1 MRFGSSFAPINLDAA
16 DRTIAEILS
25 AIRGLGFISQSV
37 AIDFA
42 DFVCGQDQPDVNH
55 AWRFP
60 TCYGTVSPGA
70 RRRTTANPGANF
82 GAISRVFEQHDEDW
96 PIIGA
101 RAAARRTICS
111 KLLQLSNSN
120 PFVFVKRGF
129 LVATVVE
136 LGGAG

>member
-101 RAAARRTICS
+101 RAAAAGRFVQNCYSSQIPIRSYSSSEVSSLRRS
-111 KLLQLSNSN
+111 
-120 PFVFVKRGF
+120 
-129 LVATVVE
+129 
-136 LGGAG
+136 